1 MKVRRN
7 LLLLVLGG
15 LIGGIVGGSMGSISN
30 FLSNINLSHTHFG
43 ILICIISSLLIIGLT
58 VYLWKVQKDAIK
70 FKTSSLNSIED
81 DEADIYEKKANL
93 NSIKSSIITYIQ
105 LIISFIALLLIV
117 FGHGSNI
124 DVLYATIP
132 YLLSIIP
139 LMMTG
144 FFNRRFDSRY
154 PKIGEKK
161 ATEKTLALMDDGE
174 RHITLVSMYKN
185 YQVNLALLMIAII
198 FLGIFSIDTGSNQTL
213 GILFLIIIF
222 AYNSL
227 GYMLKVRK
235 FYKS

>member
-1 MKVRRN
+1 
-7 LLLLVLGG
+7 
-15 LIGGIVGGSMGSISN
+15 
-30 FLSNINLSHTHFG
+30 
-43 ILICIISSLLIIGLT
+43 
-58 VYLWKVQKDAIK
+58 
-70 FKTSSLNSIED
+70 
-81 DEADIYEKKANL
+81 
-93 NSIKSSIITYIQ
+93 
-105 LIISFIALLLIV
+105 LLLIV

-198 FLGIFSIDTGSNQTL
+198 FLGIFS
-213 GILFLIIIF
+213 
-222 AYNSL
+222 
-227 GYMLKVRK
+227 
-235 FYKS
+235 